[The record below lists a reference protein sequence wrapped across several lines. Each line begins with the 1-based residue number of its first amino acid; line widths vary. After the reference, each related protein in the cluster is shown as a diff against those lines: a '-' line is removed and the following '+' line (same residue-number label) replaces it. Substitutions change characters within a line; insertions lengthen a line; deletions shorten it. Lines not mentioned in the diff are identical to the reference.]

1 MWPLNYYFFN
11 EWHLKNMFE
20 GGNLGMFMLFWN
32 SHDFHHLSYSNLF
45 LWKALVLFL
54 GLWLWRFETAGD
66 SYRHLSSKTDTS
78 WKIER
83 WMIHSVLVFSFVMTI
98 AVIFSFLSNNPEMS
112 FVTKDHFI
120 WGIIF

>member
-1 MWPLNYYFFN
+1 
-11 EWHLKNMFE
+11 
-20 GGNLGMFMLFWN
+20 MFMLFFSN

-54 GLWLWRFETAGD
+54 GLWLWSLAETAGD

-83 WMIHSVLVFSFVMTI
+83 WMIHLY
-98 AVIFSFLSNNPEMS
+98 
-112 FVTKDHFI
+112 
-120 WGIIF
+120 

>member
-11 EWHLKNMFE
+11 EWHLKTCLKA
-20 GGNLGMFMLFWN
+20 NLGMFMLF
-32 SHDFHHLSYSNLF
+32 FGIAMIFIIYSNLF

-54 GLWLWRFETAGD
+54 GLWLWSLAETAGD

-83 WMIHSVLVFSFVMTI
+83 WMIHSVLFSFVMTI

-120 WGIIF
+120 WEVIF

>member
-1 MWPLNYYFFN
+1 
-11 EWHLKNMFE
+11 
-20 GGNLGMFMLFWN
+20 MLFFGTMIFII
-32 SHDFHHLSYSNLF
+32 SPILTYFYG
-45 LWKALVLFL
+45 KRLFL
-54 GLWLWRFETAGD
+54 GLWLWGLAETAGD

-120 WGIIF
+120 WGIVIF